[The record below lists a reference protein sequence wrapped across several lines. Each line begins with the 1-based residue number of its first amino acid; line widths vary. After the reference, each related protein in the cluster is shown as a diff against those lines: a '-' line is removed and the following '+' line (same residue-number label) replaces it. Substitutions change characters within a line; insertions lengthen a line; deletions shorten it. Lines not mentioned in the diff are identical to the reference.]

1 MLHNVN
7 AVKPRGCQFGTV
19 NRVNGVKLYNVEV
32 KGPSRPFTN
41 PVTAMC
47 RLQTIAM
54 EKSKEQLGHSRGLV
68 TAPTLSPHYGNGEAK
83 GL

>member
-1 MLHNVN
+1 MWLL
-7 AVKPRGCQFGTV
+7 VK
-19 NRVNGVKLYNVEV
+19 NGEPCERREVVYVEV
-32 KGPSRPFTN
+32 KGLSGPFRV
-41 PVTAMC
+41 PVTVLC
-47 RLQTIAM
+47 CLQTVAM